1 MRILILNWRDF
12 KDPRAGG
19 AEVLTQEVA
28 KRLVSLGH
36 QVEQHNASY
45 PGALRQETID
55 GVNFTRHGNYLT
67 TYIYSFLY
75 AFLHHRKFDVIVE
88 EVHGVPYFSVFFVPS
103 KIVVLACEVAK
114 NHWSLTYPFPIDKI
128 GRLLEKLYFNLYKK
142 TPFLTISPS
151 SRNELVKEGIKKQ
164 MITVIPMGLN
174 ATFPA
179 VLPAKEKTPTIVFLG
194 RLVPIKGIEDAIR
207 AAYLISKKLPNMKL
221 WIIGAGELSYQKKLE
236 ELVKSLGIEKLVVF
250 WGFVSEAQKFDLLAK
265 AHVLLVPSKNEGWG
279 LIVPE
284 AGIVGTPAVV
294 YDVNG
299 LRDIVQSQK
308 TGIIASSNDPE
319 GLADGA
325 LRLLGEKDKYKIIR
339 QHLLDFAK
347 GFTWEETT
355 KTSLEV
361 FAKVASPKSSL

>member
-19 AEVLTQEVA
+19 AEVLTQELA
-28 KRLVSLGH
+28 KRLVRLGH
-36 QVEQHNASY
+36 QVAQHNASY
-45 PGALRQETID
+45 PKALNSEIID
-55 GVNFTRHGNYLT
+55 GVKFTRKGNYLT

-75 AFLHHRKFDVIVE
+75 TFFNHQKFDVIIE
-88 EVHGVPYFSVFFVPS
+88 EVHGIPYFSKFFAPS

-114 NHWSLTYPFPIDKI
+114 DHWSLTYPFPVDKI

-151 SRNELVKEGIKKQ
+151 SKSELVKEGIQKQ

-179 VLPAKEKTPTIVFLG
+179 TLPSKEKTPTIVFLG

-207 AAYLISKKLPNMKL
+207 ATALISRKLSNIRL

-236 ELVKSLGIEKLVVF
+236 ELIRSLGIEKLVVF
-250 WGFVSEAQKFDLLAK
+250 WGFVSESQKFDLLAK

-299 LRDIVQSQK
+299 LRDIVQSHK
-308 TGIIASSNDPE
+308 TGIIASSNNPE
-319 GLADGA
+319 GLAEGA
-325 LRLLGEKDKYKIIR
+325 LVLLKDKDKYKVIR
-339 QHLLDFAK
+339 QNLLEFAK
-347 GFTWEETT
+347 SFTWDETT
-355 KTSLEV
+355 RVALETLESV
-361 FAKVASPKSSL
+361 VEDKSSL